1 MNMLSQHNTDEAT
14 LLEKLVH
21 QISMKDAGKR
31 NEYGTIKE
39 MQDLHEQE
47 FLDHQRRRCISFV
60 EEREQLDESDAMVA
74 MLMEEDSDDAE

>member
-1 MNMLSQHNTDEAT
+1 
-14 LLEKLVH
+14 
-21 QISMKDAGKR
+21 MKDAGKR
-31 NEYGTIKE
+31 NEYGTIQE
-39 MQDLHEQE
+39 IQDLHEQE